1 MLGNLYLVATPIGN
15 LKDISLRAI
24 EILRTVDIVACE
36 DTRHTGKLLKHLE
49 ISKKMISYHEHNEHK
64 RADELIELL
73 KQGKSVAVVSDAGTP
88 GISDP
93 SYRIV
98 QKAHEIG
105 ANVRPIPGATAF
117 VNALIVSGLPTDS
130 CFYGGFLPSKKGERR
145 NKLKELEAIPATLCF
160 YESPRR
166 IAKSLEDCAAILGN
180 RKAAVVRE
188 ITKIHEEIVRGDLVN
203 LAELF
208 AKSEIKGEIVIVVD
222 RERPKAPDNPK
233 TKTITERI
241 AELEGEGLDQKKAL
255 KKAAKEFGLG
265 KSEAYRM
272 FQYEKED

>member
-1 MLGNLYLVATPIGN
+1 MLGILYLVATPIGN
-15 LKDISLRAI
+15 LQDISLRAI

-36 DTRHTGKLLKHLE
+36 DTRHTGRLLKHFE

-73 KQGKSVAVVSDAGTP
+73 KEGKSVAVVSDAGTP

-98 QKAHEIG
+98 QKAYKIG
-105 ANVRPIPGATAF
+105 AKVSPIPGAAAF

-145 NKLKELEAIPATLCF
+145 NRLKEVEAIPATLCF

-188 ITKIHEEIVRGDLVN
+188 LTKMHEEVVRGNLLN
-203 LAELF
+203 LAELY
-208 AKSEIKGEIVIVVD
+208 AKSEIKGEIVVVVD
-222 RERPKAPDNPK
+222 RERLKAPDNPK
-233 TKTITERI
+233 PKRITERI
-241 AELEGEGLDQKKAL
+241 AELEEEGVDQKKAL
-255 KKAAKEFGLG
+255 KKAAKEFGLS

-272 FQYEKED
+272 FQYEKKD